1 MVDSV
6 PGKVLCVDTDAR
18 LLESLQLQL
27 RGRYEVLV
35 AGNANDGLDLL
46 RSDADIAAVIA
57 DLGLRT
63 RDGATFLTRARQ
75 VAPNAG
81 RILLTGHT
89 DLNSAITAFNEAQ
102 VLRFLTKPCPTRELY
117 SAIDAAIEFHRRERS
132 EHTGLR
138 RALKAQITSQDAVTG
153 LASRT
158 RFNEILQGICGE
170 LDNLD
175 EGRTC
180 AVLLIHLEN
189 LHDINTVQGHAAGDQ
204 VLQVTAR
211 RLRELC
217 PAARGIARWGDDE
230 FALVLPTDFVDEAV
244 VSKTAEALIAQ
255 LAVPIALAATAQ
267 RIRACIGIAGIP
279 VHATDAATAMK
290 FADIALRQARLK
302 GGGVACLFRSD
313 WAQRVEYRYQLL
325 VALREA
331 IEADALHLHFQPIID
346 LTAGS
351 VRTLEALARWQH
363 PTLGLVPPAKF
374 IHLAEESGDMPRLGL
389 WILRQVCREGRS
401 LVGKY
406 CARVA
411 VNVSMQQLLH
421 DEFLSHLDAALRA
434 GSLDPRELAIELTES
449 VFSRDADRALERVTA
464 LRQRGISVAI
474 DDFGTGYSSLAY
486 LQRFAADTIKLDRSF
501 VATLGQ
507 GGETIISA
515 ALSIGR
521 SFGME
526 VVVEGVETE
535 DERRQLTGLGA
546 SIFQGYL
553 YGRPMP
559 RQEIP
564 RWFAGCPFVAAPGA
578 VTAEEAVQEGAGT
591 YTQIMKQLV

>member
-1 MVDSV
+1 MSDND
-6 PGKVLCVDTDAR
+6 PAKVLCVDADSRQLETLRQQLATR
-18 LLESLQLQL
+18 YQVLLASSAAE
-27 RGRYEVLV
+27 
-35 AGNANDGLDLL
+35 GLDLL
-46 RSDADIAAVIA
+46 RGDADIAAVIA

-63 RDGATFLTRARQ
+63 QDGSAFLTRARQ
-75 VAPNAG
+75 VAPNTG
-81 RILLTGHT
+81 RILLTGQT
-89 DLNSAITAFNEAQ
+89 DLGTAITAFNEAQ
-102 VLRFLTKPCPTRELY
+102 ILRFLTKPCLMRELF
-117 SAIDAAIEFHRRERS
+117 SAIDAAIEFHRRERT

-138 RALKAQITSQDAVTG
+138 RALKAQLSSQDPVTG

-158 RFNEILQGICGE
+158 RFHEILHGICGE
-170 LDNLD
+170 I
-175 EGRTC
+175 EGRDEARSC

-189 LHDINTVQGHAAGDQ
+189 LRDINTVQGHAAGDQ
-204 VLQVTAR
+204 VLQVSAR
-211 RLRELC
+211 RLRDLC
-217 PAARGIARWGDDE
+217 PTARSIARWGDEE

-244 VSKTAEALIAQ
+244 ISKSAEALIAQ
-255 LAVPIALAATAQ
+255 LAVPIALGSTAQ

-279 VHATDAATAMK
+279 LHTPDAATAMK

-331 IEADALHLHFQPIID
+331 IEADALHLNFQPIID
-346 LTAGS
+346 LPAGS

-363 PTLGLVPPAKF
+363 PTLGLVPPGKF
-374 IHLAEESGDMPRLGL
+374 IQLAEESGDMPRLGQ
-389 WILRQVCREGRS
+389 WILRQVCREGRA

-411 VNVSMQQLLH
+411 VNVSMHQMLQ
-421 DEFLSHLDAALRA
+421 DEFLAQLDAALRA
-434 GSLDPRELAIELTES
+434 GSLDPRELAVELTES
-449 VFSRDADRALERVTA
+449 VFSRDTERALERVTA

-526 VVVEGVETE
+526 VVIEGVETE
-535 DERRQLTGLGA
+535 NERRQLTALGA

-553 YGRPMP
+553 YARPMP
-559 RQEIP
+559 RQDVP
-564 RWFAGCPFVAAPGA
+564 HWFAGCPFAAAPGA
-578 VTAEEAVQEGAGT
+578 IAAQEHAEEGAASR
-591 YTQIMKQLV
+591 TQVMKQLL

>member
-1 MVDSV
+1 MVDTSPV
-6 PGKVLCVDTDAR
+6 KVLCADTDTR
-18 LLESLQLQL
+18 LLETLRVQLTA
-27 RGRYEVLV
+27 RYQVLL
-35 AGNANDGLDLL
+35 ASKADDALDLL
-46 RSDADIAAVIA
+46 RGDADIAAVIA

-63 RDGATFLTRARQ
+63 GDGAAFLTRARQ
-75 VAPNAG
+75 VAPNTG

-89 DLNSAITAFNEAQ
+89 DLSTAITAFNEAQ
-102 VLRFLTKPCPTRELY
+102 VLRFLTKPCLTRELF

-153 LASRT
+153 LASRS
-158 RFNEILQGICGE
+158 RFNEILLGVCGE
-170 LDNLD
+170 MESRD
-175 EGRTC
+175 EGRSC

-189 LHDINTVQGHAAGDQ
+189 LRDINTVQGHAAGDQ
-204 VLQVTAR
+204 VLQVSAR
-211 RLRELC
+211 RLRDLC
-217 PAARGIARWGDDE
+217 PSARCIARWGDEE

-244 VSKTAEALIAQ
+244 ISKTAEALIAQ
-255 LAVPIALAATAQ
+255 LAVPIALASTAQ

-279 VHATDAATAMK
+279 VHTADAATAMK
-290 FADIALRQARLK
+290 FADIALRQARLQ

-331 IEADALHLHFQPIID
+331 IEANALHLHFQPIID
-346 LTAGS
+346 LNAGS

-389 WILRQVCREGRS
+389 WILRQVCREARS

-411 VNVSMQQLLH
+411 VNVSMHQLLL
-421 DEFLSHLDAALRA
+421 DEFLPQLDAALRA
-434 GSLDPRELAIELTES
+434 GSLYPEELAIELTES

-464 LRQRGISVAI
+464 LRQRGISVAL

-535 DERRQLTGLGA
+535 GERRQLTALGA
-546 SIFQGYL
+546 GLFQGYL

-564 RWFAGCPFVAAPGA
+564 NWFAGCPFTAAPGA
-578 VTAEEAVQEGAGT
+578 ATVQEREQEGAASHT
-591 YTQIMKQLV
+591 RVMKQLR

>member
-1 MVDSV
+1 MIDTV
-6 PGKVLCVDTDAR
+6 PGKVLCVDTDVR

-35 AGNANDGLDLL
+35 ASNANDGLELL
-46 RSDADIAAVIA
+46 SRDADIAAVIA

-102 VLRFLTKPCPTRELY
+102 VLRFLTKSCPTRELY

-153 LASRT
+153 LASRI
-158 RFNEILQGICGE
+158 RFNEILQGICQE
-170 LDNLD
+170 LDSLE
-175 EGRTC
+175 EGRSC

-217 PAARGIARWGDDE
+217 PGARGIARWGDDE

-255 LAVPIALAATAQ
+255 LAVPIALAASAQ

-346 LTAGS
+346 LTPGS
-351 VRTLEALARWQH
+351 VRTHKALARWQH

-374 IHLAEESGDMPRLGL
+374 IQLAEESGDMPRLGL
-389 WILRQVCREGRS
+389 WILRQACRGGRA
-401 LVGKY
+401 LVGKDWGRGPSMSRSKHFCPTNSSRPSTRH
-406 CARVA
+406 CAPAR
-411 VNVSMQQLLH
+411 SI
-421 DEFLSHLDAALRA
+421 R
-434 GSLDPRELAIELTES
+434 GKLAS
-449 VFSRDADRALERVTA
+449 N
-464 LRQRGISVAI
+464 
-474 DDFGTGYSSLAY
+474 
-486 LQRFAADTIKLDRSF
+486 
-501 VATLGQ
+501 
-507 GGETIISA
+507 
-515 ALSIGR
+515 
-521 SFGME
+521 
-526 VVVEGVETE
+526 
-535 DERRQLTGLGA
+535 
-546 SIFQGYL
+546 
-553 YGRPMP
+553 
-559 RQEIP
+559 
-564 RWFAGCPFVAAPGA
+564 
-578 VTAEEAVQEGAGT
+578 
-591 YTQIMKQLV
+591 

>member
-1 MVDSV
+1 MVDTV
-6 PGKVLCVDTDAR
+6 PGKVLCVDGDAR

-27 RGRYEVLV
+27 RGRYEVLL
-35 AGNANDGLDLL
+35 APNANDGLDLL
-46 RSDADIAAVIA
+46 RNDADIAAVIA
-57 DLGLRT
+57 DLGVRT

-158 RFNEILQGICGE
+158 RFNEILHGVCGE
-170 LDNLD
+170 LDGLD
-175 EGRTC
+175 EGRSC

-374 IHLAEESGDMPRLGL
+374 IQLAEESGDMPRLGL
-389 WILRQVCREGRS
+389 WILRQACREGRA

-449 VFSRDADRALERVTA
+449 VFSRDADRALQRVTA

-535 DERRQLTGLGA
+535 DERRQLTALGA
-546 SIFQGYL
+546 SLFQGYL

-578 VTAEEAVQEGAGT
+578 AAAQEPVLEGGGT

>member
-1 MVDSV
+1 MIDSG
-6 PGKVLCVDTDAR
+6 PAKVLCVDAD
-18 LLESLQLQL
+18 LKVLETLRQQL
-27 RGRYEVLV
+27 RGRYEVLL
-35 AGNANDGLDLL
+35 ASSAADGLELL

-63 RDGATFLTRARQ
+63 REGAAFLTRARQ

-81 RILLTGHT
+81 RILLTAHT
-89 DLNSAITAFNEAQ
+89 DLSTAITAFNEAQ
-102 VLRFLTKPCPTRELY
+102 VLRFLTKPCPSRELY

-158 RFNEILQGICGE
+158 RFTEILHGICGE
-170 LDNLD
+170 IDGGD
-175 EGRTC
+175 EGRSC

-189 LHDINTVQGHAAGDQ
+189 LRDINTVQGHAAGDQ
-204 VLQVTAR
+204 VLQVSAR
-211 RLRELC
+211 RLRDLC
-217 PAARGIARWGDDE
+217 PSARCIARWGDEE

-279 VHATDAATAMK
+279 VHTAEAATAMK
-290 FADIALRQARLK
+290 FADIALRQARLQ

-389 WILRQVCREGRS
+389 WILRQVCREGRA

-411 VNVSMQQLLH
+411 VNVSMHQLLH

-507 GGETIISA
+507 GGETIIAA

-521 SFGME
+521 SFGMD

-535 DERRQLTGLGA
+535 VERRQLSTLGA
-546 SIFQGYL
+546 TLFQGYL

-559 RQEIP
+559 QHEVAQ
-564 RWFAGCPFVAAPGA
+564 WFARCPFTAAPGA
-578 VTAEEAVQEGAGT
+578 IAAEEQAQNADGS
-591 YTQIMKQLV
+591 YTRIMKQLV